1 MEQFDVVIIGGG
13 SAGLAALKQLSSR
26 GIQSVLIEAGSAVGT
41 KNVSGG
47 ILYSKNPQTGK
58 VYNVDE
64 IFENFLEEK
73 PWERQITKY
82 ILNCVSKDKVL
93 SIDLTDSHDYQSNF
107 GCSVLLNKLNT
118 WFAKQSL
125 ETAEKNGGGIISGVH
140 VRNIKWDE
148 ENGKTIIE
156 TDELDDFEAKAI
168 IAADGVN
175 SEIAEITG
183 ARKKFLPSELYQGVK
198 VVIKLPEEI
207 IEERFNLSPGEGTAH
222 IFAGD
227 VTLDHIGGGFL
238 YTNLDSLSAGVVYHY
253 DSLISNPTGPNNLV
267 NALLNNPFV
276 KEYIKDDV
284 ALEPY
289 PDKTLSKMEQLRI
302 KFAVNKLIK
311 KWEKLR
317 FDYYSQEGKKRFLE
331 DKEFNSIEEAK
342 SKIDAIHKE
351 LLEKYNTR
359 FETDYVELEY
369 STKLI
374 PDGKRCRM
382 KKPYIKNILFIG
394 DAAGRGLF
402 IGPRIEGLNVG
413 IDDAARA
420 SNAIKQA
427 FEKNNLDITSNYL
440 GELYSQ
446 SVQQSP
452 YTMDMKRIDKHYIKT
467 IIDAAGKQIP
477 PQKIGKYGLLFKLF
491 LNDKLRNVSIDI
503 VNKIGYNNMLS
514 LIESEETYIHTPIN
528 IAEKLGTKT
537 ISEYS
542 ISIPELSQRISSL
555 SYNDDPQS
563 HIKITNSRSEFM
575 KKMVTLCPTK
585 CYSLEGEDVVL
596 QHEGCIE
603 CGTCSPETEWRHPKG
618 EKGIQYRVWITRDI
632 SSILLLRE

>member
-13 SAGLAALKQLSSR
+13 SAGLAALKQLSSV
-26 GIQSVLIEAGSAVGT
+26 GIQTVLLEAGSTIGT

-58 VYNVDE
+58 VHNVDE

-107 GCSVLLNKLNT
+107 GCSVLLNKLNS

-140 VRNIKWDE
+140 VRNITWDNE
-148 ENGKTIIE
+148 RGKTIIQ
-156 TDELDDFEAKAI
+156 TDELDDFEAKAV
-168 IAADGVN
+168 IASDGVN
-175 SEIAEITG
+175 SEVAEITG
-183 ARKKFLPSELYQGVK
+183 ARKKFLPPELYQGVK

-207 IEERFNLSPGEGTAH
+207 IEERFQLNPGEGTAH

-227 VTLDHIGGGFL
+227 ITLDHIGGGFL

-253 DSLISNPTGPNNLV
+253 DSLLSNPTGPNNLI

-276 KEYIKDDV
+276 KEYIKDEV

-289 PDKTLSKMEQLRI
+289 PDKTLTKMEQLRI

-311 KWEKLR
+311 KWENLR
-317 FDYYSQEGKKRFLE
+317 FEYYSHEGKKRFLE
-331 DKEFNSIEEAK
+331 DKEFNSIEDAK
-342 SKIDAIHKE
+342 SKIDSIHKE

-427 FEKNNLDITSNYL
+427 LEKNNLDVASNYL

-452 YTMDMKRIDKHYIKT
+452 YTMDMERIDKYYIKT

-477 PQKIGKYGLLFKLF
+477 SEKIGKHKFLFKLF

-514 LIESEETYIHTPIN
+514 LIESKETYINTPIN

-542 ISIPELSQRISSL
+542 LSIPELSQRISSL

-563 HIKITNSRSEFM
+563 HIKIINSRSEFM

-585 CYSLEGEDVVL
+585 CYSLEGEEVVL

-603 CGTCSPETEWRHPKG
+603 CGTCSPETEWRHPRG
-618 EKGIQYRVWITRDI
+618 EKGIQYRYG
-632 SSILLLRE
+632 

>member
-13 SAGLAALKQLSSR
+13 SAGLAALKQLSSM
-26 GIQSVLIEAGSAVGT
+26 GIQSVLIEAGSTIGT

-93 SIDLTDSHDYQSNF
+93 SIDLTDSHEYQSNF
-107 GCSVLLNKLNT
+107 GCSVLLNKLNN

-125 ETAEKNGGGIISGVH
+125 EAAERNGGGIINGVH
-140 VRNIKWDE
+140 VRNIIWDDE
-148 ENGKTIIE
+148 KGKTIIQ

-168 IAADGVN
+168 IASDGVN

-183 ARKKFLPSELYQGVK
+183 AREKFSPSGLYQGVK

-207 IEERFNLSPGEGTAH
+207 IEERFDLSPGEGTAH

-238 YTNLDSLSAGVVYHY
+238 YTNNDSLSAGVVYHY
-253 DSLISNPTGPNNLV
+253 DSLISNPTEPNNLV

-276 KEYIKDDV
+276 KEYIKDEV

-289 PDKTLSKMEQLRI
+289 PDKNLSKMEQLRI

-311 KWEKLR
+311 KWENLR
-317 FDYYSQEGKKRFLE
+317 SEYYSREGKRRFIE

-342 SKIDAIHKE
+342 SKIDALHKE

-382 KKPYIKNILFIG
+382 KRPFIKNILFVG

-420 SNAIKQA
+420 SLAIKQA
-427 FEKNNLDITSNYL
+427 LEKNNLDIASNYL

-452 YTMDMKRIDKHYIKT
+452 YTMDMERIDKYYIKT

-491 LNDKLRNVSIDI
+491 LNDKLRNISIDI
-503 VNKIGYNNMLS
+503 VNKAGYNNMLS
-514 LIESEETYIHTPIN
+514 LIESKETYIRTPIN

-537 ISEYS
+537 VSEYS
-542 ISIPELSQRISSL
+542 ISIPELSQRITSL
-555 SYNDDPQS
+555 SYNDVLQS
-563 HIKITNSRSEFM
+563 HIKVTNSKSEFM

-585 CYSLEGEDVVL
+585 CYSLEGGDVVL

-603 CGTCSPETEWRHPKG
+603 CGTCSLETEWRHPRG
-618 EKGIQYRVWITRDI
+618 EKGIQFKYG
-632 SSILLLRE
+632 

>member
-13 SAGLAALKQLSSR
+13 SAGLAALKQLSSM
-26 GIQSVLIEAGSAVGT
+26 GIQTVLIEAGSTVGS

-58 VYNVDE
+58 VYNVEE
-64 IFENFLEEK
+64 IFENFLQEK

-93 SIDLTDSHDYQSNF
+93 SIDLTDSHEYQSNF
-107 GCSVLLNKLNT
+107 GCSVLLNKLNS

-125 ETAEKNGGGIISGVH
+125 ESAERNGGGIVSGVH
-140 VRNIKWDE
+140 VRNIRWDNE
-148 ENGKTIIE
+148 KGKTIIE
-156 TDELDDFEAKAI
+156 TDELDDFEAKAV
-168 IAADGVN
+168 IASDGVN

-183 ARKKFLPSELYQGVK
+183 AREKFSPPQLYQGVK

-207 IEERFNLSPGEGTAH
+207 IEERFSLSPGEGTAH

-238 YTNLDSLSAGVVYHY
+238 YTNIDSLSAGVVYHY
-253 DSLISNPTGPNNLV
+253 DSLISNPVGPNNLV

-276 KEYIKDDV
+276 KEYIKDEV

-302 KFAVNKLIK
+302 KFAVNKQIK

-317 FDYYSQEGKKRFLE
+317 FEYYSHEGKKRFLE

-342 SKIDAIHKE
+342 SKMDAIHKE

-420 SNAIKQA
+420 SNAIRQV
-427 FEKNNLDITSNYL
+427 F
-440 GELYSQ
+440 G
-446 SVQQSP
+446 
-452 YTMDMKRIDKHYIKT
+452 
-467 IIDAAGKQIP
+467 
-477 PQKIGKYGLLFKLF
+477 QK
-491 LNDKLRNVSIDI
+491 
-503 VNKIGYNNMLS
+503 
-514 LIESEETYIHTPIN
+514 
-528 IAEKLGTKT
+528 
-537 ISEYS
+537 
-542 ISIPELSQRISSL
+542 
-555 SYNDDPQS
+555 
-563 HIKITNSRSEFM
+563 
-575 KKMVTLCPTK
+575 
-585 CYSLEGEDVVL
+585 
-596 QHEGCIE
+596 
-603 CGTCSPETEWRHPKG
+603 
-618 EKGIQYRVWITRDI
+618 
-632 SSILLLRE
+632 

>member
-13 SAGLAALKQLSSR
+13 SAGLAALKQLSSV
-26 GIQSVLIEAGSAVGT
+26 GIQTVLLEAGSTIGT

-58 VYNVDE
+58 VHNVDE

-93 SIDLTDSHDYQSNF
+93 SIDLTDSHEYQSNF
-107 GCSVLLNKLNT
+107 GCSVLLNKLNS

-140 VRNIKWDE
+140 VRNITWDNE
-148 ENGKTIIE
+148 RGKTIIQ
-156 TDELDDFEAKAI
+156 TDELDDFEAKAV
-168 IAADGVN
+168 IASDGVN
-175 SEIAEITG
+175 SEVAEITG
-183 ARKKFLPSELYQGVK
+183 ARKKFLPPELYQGVK

-207 IEERFNLSPGEGTAH
+207 IEERFQLNPGEGTAH

-227 VTLDHIGGGFL
+227 ITLDHIGGGFL

-253 DSLISNPTGPNNLV
+253 DSLLSNPTGPNNLI

-276 KEYIKDDV
+276 KEYIKDEV

-289 PDKTLSKMEQLRI
+289 PDKTLTKMEQLRI

-311 KWEKLR
+311 KWENLR
-317 FDYYSQEGKKRFLE
+317 FEYYSHEGKKRFLE
-331 DKEFNSIEEAK
+331 DKEFNSIEDAK
-342 SKIDAIHKE
+342 SKIDSIHKE

-427 FEKNNLDITSNYL
+427 LEKNNLDVASNYL

-452 YTMDMKRIDKHYIKT
+452 YTMDMERIDKYYIKT

-477 PQKIGKYGLLFKLF
+477 SEKIGKHKFLFKLF

-514 LIESEETYIHTPIN
+514 LIESKETYINTPVN

-537 ISEYS
+537 KSEYS
-542 ISIPELSQRISSL
+542 LSIPELSQRISSL

-585 CYSLEGEDVVL
+585 CYSLEGEEVVL

-603 CGTCSPETEWRHPKG
+603 CGTCSPETEWRHPRG
-618 EKGIQYRVWITRDI
+618 EKGIQYKYG
-632 SSILLLRE
+632 

>member
-13 SAGLAALKQLSSR
+13 SAGLAALKHLSSI
-26 GIQSVLIEAGSAVGT
+26 GIQSVLIEAGSTIGT

-47 ILYSKNPQTGK
+47 ILYSKNPQIGK

-64 IFENFLEEK
+64 IFENFLQEK

-93 SIDLTDSHDYQSNF
+93 SIDLTDSHEYQSNF
-107 GCSVLLNKLNT
+107 GCSVLLNKLNS

-125 ETAEKNGGGIISGVH
+125 EVAERNGGGIISGVH
-140 VRNIKWDE
+140 VRNISWDDE
-148 ENGKTIIE
+148 KGKTIIQ
-156 TDELDDFEAKAI
+156 TDELDDFEAKAV
-168 IAADGVN
+168 IASDGVN
-175 SEIAEITG
+175 SEVAEITG
-183 ARKKFLPSELYQGVK
+183 ARKKFSPSELYQGVK
-198 VVIKLPEEI
+198 VVVKLPEEI
-207 IEERFNLSPGEGTAH
+207 IEERFNLIPGEGTAH

-227 VTLDHIGGGFL
+227 VTLGHIGGGFL
-238 YTNLDSLSAGVVYHY
+238 YTNINSLSAGVVCHY

-276 KEYIKDDV
+276 KEYIKDEV

-289 PDKTLSKMEQLRI
+289 SDKSLSKMEQLRI
-302 KFAVNKLIK
+302 KFAVNKQIK
-311 KWEKLR
+311 RWEKLR
-317 FDYYSQEGKKRFLE
+317 FEYYSHEGKKRFLE
-331 DKEFNSIEEAK
+331 DKEFNSIEDVK

-427 FEKNNLDITSNYL
+427 LEKNNLDIISNYL

-452 YTMDMKRIDKHYIKT
+452 YTTDMERIDKYYIKT
-467 IIDAAGKQIP
+467 IVDAAGKQISS
-477 PQKIGKYGLLFKLF
+477 QKIGKYGLLFKLF
-491 LNDKLRNVSIDI
+491 LNEKLRNASIDI

-514 LIESEETYIHTPIN
+514 LIESEETYIRTPIN
-528 IAEKLGTKT
+528 IADKVGTKT

-542 ISIPELSQRISSL
+542 ISIPELSKRISSL

-563 HIKITNSRSEFM
+563 HIKVTNSRSEFM

-603 CGTCSPETEWRHPKG
+603 CGTCSLETEWRHPRG
-618 EKGIQYRVWITRDI
+618 EKGIQYQYG
-632 SSILLLRE
+632 

>member
-1 MEQFDVVIIGGG
+1 LEQFDVVIIGGG
-13 SAGLAALKQLSSR
+13 SAGLAALKHLSSI
-26 GIQSVLIEAGSAVGT
+26 GIQSVLIEAGSTIGT

-47 ILYSKNPQTGK
+47 ILYSKNPQIGK

-64 IFENFLEEK
+64 IFENFLQEK

-93 SIDLTDSHDYQSNF
+93 SIDLTDSHEYQSNF
-107 GCSVLLNKLNT
+107 GCSVLLNKLNS

-125 ETAEKNGGGIISGVH
+125 EVAERNGGGIISGVH
-140 VRNIKWDE
+140 VRNISWDDE
-148 ENGKTIIE
+148 RGKTIIQ
-156 TDELDDFEAKAI
+156 TDELDDFEAKAV
-168 IAADGVN
+168 IASDGVN

-183 ARKKFLPSELYQGVK
+183 ARQKFSPPELYQGVK

-207 IEERFNLSPGEGTAH
+207 IEERFNLNPGEGTAH

-276 KEYIKDDV
+276 KEYIKDEV

-302 KFAVNKLIK
+302 KFAVNKQIK

-317 FDYYSQEGKKRFLE
+317 FDYYSHEGKKRFLE

-342 SKIDAIHKE
+342 SKMDAIHKE

-427 FEKNNLDITSNYL
+427 LEKNNLDITSNYL

-446 SVQQSP
+446 SIQQSP
-452 YTMDMKRIDKHYIKT
+452 YTKDMERIDKYYIKT

-477 PQKIGKYGLLFKLF
+477 SQQIGRYGFLFKLF

-514 LIESEETYIHTPIN
+514 LIESKETYINTPIN
-528 IAEKLGTKT
+528 LAEKLGTKT

-618 EKGIQYRVWITRDI
+618 EKGIQYKYG
-632 SSILLLRE
+632 

>member
-93 SIDLTDSHDYQSNF
+93 SIDLTDSHDYESNF

-427 FEKNNLDITSNYL
+427 LEKNNLDITSNYL

-618 EKGIQYRVWITRDI
+618 EKGIQYKYG
-632 SSILLLRE
+632 

>member
-13 SAGLAALKQLSSR
+13 SAGLAALKHLSSI
-26 GIQSVLIEAGSAVGT
+26 GIQSVLIEAGSTIGT

-47 ILYSKNPQTGK
+47 ILYSKNPQIGK
-58 VYNVDE
+58 VYNIDE
-64 IFENFLEEK
+64 IFENFLQEK

-93 SIDLTDSHDYQSNF
+93 SIDLTDSHEYQSNF
-107 GCSVLLNKLNT
+107 GCSVLLNKLNS

-125 ETAEKNGGGIISGVH
+125 EVAERNGGGIISGVH
-140 VRNIKWDE
+140 VRNISWDDE
-148 ENGKTIIE
+148 KGKTIIQ
-156 TDELDDFEAKAI
+156 TDELDDFEAKAV
-168 IAADGVN
+168 IASDGVN
-175 SEIAEITG
+175 SEVAEITG
-183 ARKKFLPSELYQGVK
+183 ARKKFSPSELYQGVK
-198 VVIKLPEEI
+198 VVVKLPEEI
-207 IEERFNLSPGEGTAH
+207 IEERFNLIPGEGTAH

-227 VTLDHIGGGFL
+227 VTLGHIGGGFL
-238 YTNLDSLSAGVVYHY
+238 YTNINSLSAGVVCHY

-276 KEYIKDDV
+276 KEYIKDEV

-289 PDKTLSKMEQLRI
+289 SDKSLSKMEQLRI
-302 KFAVNKLIK
+302 KFAVNKQIK
-311 KWEKLR
+311 RWEKLR
-317 FDYYSQEGKKRFLE
+317 FEYYSHEGKKRFLE
-331 DKEFNSIEEAK
+331 DKEFNSIEDVK

-427 FEKNNLDITSNYL
+427 LEKNNLDITSNYL

-452 YTMDMKRIDKHYIKT
+452 YTTDMERIDKYYIKT
-467 IIDAAGKQIP
+467 IVDAAGKQISS
-477 PQKIGKYGLLFKLF
+477 QKIGKYGLLFKLF
-491 LNDKLRNVSIDI
+491 LNEKLRNASIDI

-514 LIESEETYIHTPIN
+514 LIESEETYIRTPIN
-528 IAEKLGTKT
+528 IADKVGTKT

-542 ISIPELSQRISSL
+542 ISIPELSKRISSL

-563 HIKITNSRSEFM
+563 HIKVTNSRSEFM

-603 CGTCSPETEWRHPKG
+603 CGTCSLETEWRHPRG
-618 EKGIQYRVWITRDI
+618 EKGIQYQYG
-632 SSILLLRE
+632 

>member
-13 SAGLAALKQLSSR
+13 SAGLAALKQLSSM
-26 GIQSVLIEAGSAVGT
+26 GIQTVLLEAGSTIGT

-58 VYNVDE
+58 VHNVDE

-93 SIDLTDSHDYQSNF
+93 SIDLTDSHEYQSNF
-107 GCSVLLNKLNT
+107 GCSVLLNKLNS

-140 VRNIKWDE
+140 VRNITWDNE
-148 ENGKTIIE
+148 RGKTIIQ
-156 TDELDDFEAKAI
+156 TDELDDFEAKAV
-168 IAADGVN
+168 IASDGVN
-175 SEIAEITG
+175 SEVAEITG
-183 ARKKFLPSELYQGVK
+183 ARKKFLPPELYQGVK

-207 IEERFNLSPGEGTAH
+207 IEERFQLNPGEGTAH

-227 VTLDHIGGGFL
+227 ITLDHIGGGFL

-253 DSLISNPTGPNNLV
+253 DSLLSNPTGPNNLI

-276 KEYIKDDV
+276 KEYIKDEV

-311 KWEKLR
+311 KWENLR
-317 FDYYSQEGKKRFLE
+317 FEYYSHEGKKRFLE
-331 DKEFNSIEEAK
+331 DKEFNSIEDAK
-342 SKIDAIHKE
+342 SKIDSIHKE

-427 FEKNNLDITSNYL
+427 LEKNNIDVASNYL

-452 YTMDMKRIDKHYIKT
+452 YTMDMERIDKHYIKT

-477 PQKIGKYGLLFKLF
+477 SEKIGKHKFLFKLF

-514 LIESEETYIHTPIN
+514 LIESKETYINTPIN

-542 ISIPELSQRISSL
+542 LSIPELSQRISSL

-585 CYSLEGEDVVL
+585 CYSLEGEEVVL

-603 CGTCSPETEWRHPKG
+603 CGTCSPETEWRHPRG
-618 EKGIQYRVWITRDI
+618 EKGIQYKYG
-632 SSILLLRE
+632 

>member
-13 SAGLAALKQLSSR
+13 SAGLAALKQLSSM
-26 GIQSVLIEAGSAVGT
+26 GIQAVLIEAGSPVGS

-64 IFENFLEEK
+64 IFENFLQEK

-107 GCSVLLNKLNT
+107 GCSVLLNKLNS

-125 ETAEKNGGGIISGVH
+125 ESAERNGGGIVSGVH
-140 VRNIKWDE
+140 VRNIRWDDE
-148 ENGKTIIE
+148 KGKTIIE
-156 TDELDDFEAKAI
+156 TDELDDFEAKAV
-168 IAADGVN
+168 IASDGVN

-183 ARKKFLPSELYQGVK
+183 ARQKFSPPELYQGVK

-276 KEYIKDDV
+276 KEYIKDEV

-302 KFAVNKLIK
+302 KFAVNKQIK

-317 FDYYSQEGKKRFLE
+317 FDYYSHEGKKRFLE

-342 SKIDAIHKE
+342 SKMDAIHKE

-427 FEKNNLDITSNYL
+427 LEKNNLDITSNYL

-452 YTMDMKRIDKHYIKT
+452 YTRDMERIDKYYIKT

-477 PQKIGKYGLLFKLF
+477 HQKIGKYGFLFKLF

-514 LIESEETYIHTPIN
+514 LIESKETYINTPIN

-563 HIKITNSRSEFM
+563 HIKITNSKSEFM

-603 CGTCSPETEWRHPKG
+603 CGTCSPETEWRHPRG
-618 EKGIQYRVWITRDI
+618 EKGIQYKYG
-632 SSILLLRE
+632 

>member
-13 SAGLAALKQLSSR
+13 SAGLAALKHLSSI
-26 GIQSVLIEAGSAVGT
+26 GIQSVLIEAGSTIGT

-47 ILYSKNPQTGK
+47 ILYSKNPQIGK

-64 IFENFLEEK
+64 IFENFLQEK

-93 SIDLTDSHDYQSNF
+93 SIDLTDSHEYQSNF
-107 GCSVLLNKLNT
+107 GCSVLLNKLNS

-125 ETAEKNGGGIISGVH
+125 EVAERNGGGIISGVH
-140 VRNIKWDE
+140 VRNISWDDE
-148 ENGKTIIE
+148 RGKTIIQ
-156 TDELDDFEAKAI
+156 TDELDDFEAKAV
-168 IAADGVN
+168 IASDGVN
-175 SEIAEITG
+175 SEVAEITG
-183 ARKKFLPSELYQGVK
+183 ARKKFSPSELYQGVK
-198 VVIKLPEEI
+198 VVVKLPEEI
-207 IEERFNLSPGEGTAH
+207 IEERFNLIPGEGTAH

-227 VTLDHIGGGFL
+227 VTLGHIGGGFL
-238 YTNLDSLSAGVVYHY
+238 YTNINSLSAGVVCHY

-267 NALLNNPFV
+267 NSLLNNPFV
-276 KEYIKDDV
+276 KEYIKDEV

-289 PDKTLSKMEQLRI
+289 SDKSLSKMEQLRI
-302 KFAVNKLIK
+302 KFAVNKQIK
-311 KWEKLR
+311 RWEKLR
-317 FDYYSQEGKKRFLE
+317 FEYYSHEGKKRFLE
-331 DKEFNSIEEAK
+331 DKEFNSIEDVK

-427 FEKNNLDITSNYL
+427 LEKNNLDITSNYL

-452 YTMDMKRIDKHYIKT
+452 YTTDMERIDKYYIKT
-467 IIDAAGKQIP
+467 IVDAAGKQISS
-477 PQKIGKYGLLFKLF
+477 QKIGKYGLLFKLF
-491 LNDKLRNVSIDI
+491 LNEKLRNASIDI

-514 LIESEETYIHTPIN
+514 LIESEETYIRTPIN
-528 IAEKLGTKT
+528 IADKVGTKT

-542 ISIPELSQRISSL
+542 ISIPELSKRISSL

-563 HIKITNSRSEFM
+563 HIKVTNSRSEFM

-603 CGTCSPETEWRHPKG
+603 CGTCSLETEWRHPRG
-618 EKGIQYRVWITRDI
+618 EKGIQYQYG
-632 SSILLLRE
+632 

>member
-1 MEQFDVVIIGGG
+1 LEQFDVVIIGGG
-13 SAGLAALKQLSSR
+13 SAGLAALKQLSSQ
-26 GIQSVLIEAGSAVGT
+26 GIQAVLIEAGSPVGS

-58 VYNVDE
+58 VYNVDD
-64 IFENFLEEK
+64 IFENFLQEK

-107 GCSVLLNKLNT
+107 GCSVLLNKLNS

-125 ETAEKNGGGIISGVH
+125 ESAERNGGGIVSGVH
-140 VRNIKWDE
+140 VRNIRWDDE
-148 ENGKTIIE
+148 KGKTIIE
-156 TDELDDFEAKAI
+156 TDELDDFEAKAV
-168 IAADGVN
+168 IASDGVN

-183 ARKKFLPSELYQGVK
+183 ARQKFSPPELYQGVK

-207 IEERFNLSPGEGTAH
+207 IEERFNLNPGEGTAH

-276 KEYIKDDV
+276 KEYIKDEV

-302 KFAVNKLIK
+302 KFAVNKQIK

-317 FDYYSQEGKKRFLE
+317 FDYYSHEGKKRFLE

-342 SKIDAIHKE
+342 SKMDAIHKE

-427 FEKNNLDITSNYL
+427 LEKNNLDITSNYL

-446 SVQQSP
+446 SIQQSP
-452 YTMDMKRIDKHYIKT
+452 YTKDMERIDKYYIKT

-477 PQKIGKYGLLFKLF
+477 SQQIGRYGFLFKLF

-514 LIESEETYIHTPIN
+514 LIESKETYINTPIN
-528 IAEKLGTKT
+528 LAEKLGTKT

-563 HIKITNSRSEFM
+563 HIKITNSKSEFM

-618 EKGIQYRVWITRDI
+618 EKGIQYKYG
-632 SSILLLRE
+632 

>member
-13 SAGLAALKQLSSR
+13 SAGLAALKQLSSV
-26 GIQSVLIEAGSAVGT
+26 GIQTVLLEAGSTIGT

-58 VYNVDE
+58 VHNVDE

-107 GCSVLLNKLNT
+107 GCSVLLNKLNS

-140 VRNIKWDE
+140 VRNITWDNE
-148 ENGKTIIE
+148 RGKTIIQ
-156 TDELDDFEAKAI
+156 TDELDDFEAKAV
-168 IAADGVN
+168 IASDGVN
-175 SEIAEITG
+175 SEVAEITG
-183 ARKKFLPSELYQGVK
+183 ARKKFLPPELYQGVK

-207 IEERFNLSPGEGTAH
+207 IEERFQLNPGEGTAH

-227 VTLDHIGGGFL
+227 ITLDHIGGGFL

-253 DSLISNPTGPNNLV
+253 DSLLSNPTGPNNLI

-276 KEYIKDDV
+276 KEYIKDEV

-311 KWEKLR
+311 KWENLR
-317 FDYYSQEGKKRFLE
+317 FEYYSHEGKKRFLE
-331 DKEFNSIEEAK
+331 DKEFNSIEDAK
-342 SKIDAIHKE
+342 SKIDSIHKE

-427 FEKNNLDITSNYL
+427 LEKNNLDVASNYL

-452 YTMDMKRIDKHYIKT
+452 YTMDMERIDKHYIKT

-477 PQKIGKYGLLFKLF
+477 SEKIGKHKFLFKLF

-514 LIESEETYIHTPIN
+514 LIESKETYINTPIN

-542 ISIPELSQRISSL
+542 LSIPELSQRISSL

-585 CYSLEGEDVVL
+585 CYSLEGEEVVL

-603 CGTCSPETEWRHPKG
+603 CGTCSPETEWRHPRG
-618 EKGIQYRVWITRDI
+618 EKGIQYKYG
-632 SSILLLRE
+632 

>member
-13 SAGLAALKQLSSR
+13 SAGLAALKQLSSM
-26 GIQSVLIEAGSAVGT
+26 GIQTVLIEAGSTVGS

-58 VYNVDE
+58 VYNVEE
-64 IFENFLEEK
+64 IFENFLQEK

-93 SIDLTDSHDYQSNF
+93 SIDLTDSHEYQSNF
-107 GCSVLLNKLNT
+107 GCSVLLNKLNS

-125 ETAEKNGGGIISGVH
+125 ESAERNGGGIVSGVH
-140 VRNIKWDE
+140 VRNIRWDNE
-148 ENGKTIIE
+148 KGKTIIE
-156 TDELDDFEAKAI
+156 TDELDDFEAKAV
-168 IAADGVN
+168 IASDGVN

-183 ARKKFLPSELYQGVK
+183 AREKFSPPQLYQGVK

-207 IEERFNLSPGEGTAH
+207 IEERFSLSPGEGTAH

-238 YTNLDSLSAGVVYHY
+238 YTNIDSLSAGVVYHY
-253 DSLISNPTGPNNLV
+253 DSLISNPVGPNNLV

-276 KEYIKDDV
+276 KEYIKDEV

-302 KFAVNKLIK
+302 KFAVNKQIK

-317 FDYYSQEGKKRFLE
+317 FEYYSHEGKKRFLE

-342 SKIDAIHKE
+342 SKMDAIHKE

-420 SNAIKQA
+420 SNAIRQA
-427 FEKNNLDITSNYL
+427 LDKNNLDITSNYL

-446 SVQQSP
+446 TVQQSP
-452 YTMDMKRIDKHYIKT
+452 YTMDMERIDKYYIKT
-467 IIDAAGKQIP
+467 VIDAAGKQIP
-477 PQKIGKYGLLFKLF
+477 RQKMGKYGFLFKLF

-514 LIESEETYIHTPIN
+514 LIESKETYINTPIN
-528 IAEKLGTKT
+528 IAEKLGTRT

-542 ISIPELSQRISSL
+542 ISIPELSQRISNL

-596 QHEGCIE
+596 QHEGCVE
-603 CGTCSPETEWRHPKG
+603 CGTCSPETEWRHPRG
-618 EKGIQYRVWITRDI
+618 EKGIQYRYG
-632 SSILLLRE
+632 